1 VTLCVEGRHSYL
13 GGVSF
18 TTHEYGKGVR
28 GQDWPRY
35 QRRFWQH
42 RYHDRVIRNERELE
56 AIREYIANNP
66 LKWDLDLENPE
77 RMKRV

>member
-1 VTLCVEGRHSYL
+1 MGRFK
-13 GGVSF
+13 SF

-28 GQDWPRY
+28 GQGWPPY

-42 RYHDRVIRNERELE
+42 RYHDHVIRNEREPK
-56 AIREYIANNP
+56 AIREYIVNNP

-77 RMKRV
+77 RVKKGKASHN